1 MIPGSGAVAFPGV
14 VPVIHAGT
22 AHMAEMGVILH
33 PNAFV
38 LCDLHELLHAAL
50 GPGVLRDP
58 GLYVCRAHRGRAI
71 GVFHLHFV
79 AAGQGLVAVVDLQD
93 LQVLGAALGG
103 AHPCVDNVGNFLPQ
117 LVLCHW

>member
-1 MIPGSGAVAFPGV
+1 MISGSGAVTFSGV
-14 VPVIHAGT
+14 IPVIHAGT
-22 AHMAEMGVILH
+22 AYMAHMGVILH

-71 GVFHLHFV
+71 CVFHLHFV

-93 LQVLGAALGG
+93 LQVFCAPLGG
-103 AHPCVDNVGNFLPQ
+103 THPCVDNVGYFLPQ
-117 LVLCHW
+117 LVFCHW